1 MGNRVTKKDT
11 SRDVAI
17 IGMGCIFPQA
27 PDLKTYWKNIV
38 TKKSGITDP
47 PPDRLIDSVFDP
59 GSDANDRIYCRR
71 GGYIDDNTDFNP
83 VDFGIM
89 PVTVDGAEPEHFM
102 ALKVAQAA
110 LADAGFGTLPFNKE
124 KFEVILGRGTF
135 VNRGYITLLQHGL
148 VIDQTLTLLKQLQP
162 DIGADTLAALK
173 SSLKASLPPFS
184 TETAGGLVSSVM
196 TGIIAN
202 RMDLQGRTYTVDA
215 ACASALIGLENAT
228 KDLVDGHSD
237 AALVGAVQVS
247 TPALIHMLFTQLN
260 ALSRHEALKPFDSK
274 TDGTMLGEGIGM
286 IVLKRLDDAI
296 RDGHR
301 IYAVVKAVGSSSD
314 GKAKGM
320 LAPRPEGEELA
331 MRRAYRQ
338 ADMDPAS
345 VGLIEAHGTG
355 LRLGDATEIGSLGS
369 IFGNDGSRHNKIALG
384 TVKSMIGHLIPAA
397 GIAGL
402 IKTSLALYH
411 RTLPPTLGVDTP
423 NPDLGIEK
431 TPLYLNT
438 ETRPWIHGH
447 AETLR
452 RAGVNAFGFGGI
464 NAHAILEEHSP
475 EDGVEESLNRERE
488 YELVA
493 IGAANRPALIEKCQS
508 VLDYLQGAPQV
519 ELVDVAYTL
528 WQQHQAGCGAGSAT
542 PHVRLG
548 IVATDI
554 ADLSGKLA
562 TAIKQLQESDR
573 QRIRNRKGVFY
584 TEAPLGKE
592 GSLAFLFPG
601 EGSQYVDMLK
611 DLSLAFPQV
620 RKSFDLL
627 DKAFAGHERGFLPSE
642 FIYPPPL
649 ADAAEAEARM
659 FNMDGAVDAVIC
671 ADRALFRLVSSLGI
685 KADVMVGHSSG
696 EIMALE
702 AAGAIEIADEAELI
716 HFIREGNKAIEALA
730 KADNIP
736 EGQLLAVGGIGRKDI
751 EDVVS
756 ASAGRL
762 VVAMENC
769 PHQFVLCGK
778 PDDIKEFLPLLAERG
793 ALCQPL
799 PFSRAYHTRF
809 YEPALGP
816 LKSFF
821 DTLPMGPTKTPLYS
835 CLSAGLF
842 PDDIGVMRELAVMQ
856 WARTVLFKDT
866 IEKMYQDGARIFL
879 EVGPR
884 SNLTGFV
891 GDILK
896 DQEVLVVACNSQ
908 RQSGLGH
915 FLLTLSQLFAHGVDM
930 SLEPLYASR
939 RPVLLDFSERVPTA
953 RRAKGL
959 KLALGLP
966 VITLQ
971 DSKAREFAR
980 QLAPRQA
987 RRAPEVPMLPQET
1000 LESPVQHAAQ
1010 VPAPVIKAP
1019 VQHPGQAPGPVI
1031 QPMSP
1036 TAQPPAQPD
1045 NDAASVIFNEYI
1057 RTMDAFLEMQQQTM
1071 VSLMSGNTPV
1081 ATGDRHFG
1089 ALQGTVIAYAPGASL
1104 VSQHQLDL
1112 STHSYL
1118 QHHTLGGPISN
1129 YDPTLVALPVVPLSL
1144 AVELMAEVAVELV
1157 SRLGPAPRQLSRI
1170 HGINLLDWLLLDDQQ
1185 PLSLQTTATV
1195 MADGSI
1201 AVRINNLA
1209 DERQT
1214 ETANCVCEFQ
1224 HAGTARG
1231 AIGLLD
1237 IGEEQPARH
1246 NGAAYY
1252 PDMLFHGEAFQSVKS
1267 VDLVGSRGNQS
1278 RLQLPSGHWFA
1289 SQPANAGA
1297 SPFAAQPVLLDGIG
1311 QTVGIWLGLQFAQ
1324 YHVAFPAGIDEIVYC
1339 GPPLQ
1344 WQEHATVRVRT
1355 TKRDGATVGPGD
1367 LSVTSDATVVDSAGQ
1382 LRLQVRGLRH
1392 RRVVMPNLFH
1402 EFRGSRQVR
1411 LTSASDDL
1419 MPSLPSGGAF
1429 HCRIADLMQ
1438 PQFWLAENGIWER
1451 VLAHIILSRRER
1463 NVWLRWPDAAARR
1476 AWLLQLLVIKEAV
1489 VEFLRTHHA
1498 QAVCCA
1504 DVEVEI
1510 QGDRIVIGGQWL
1522 EPGQIPPLVVSSK
1535 VVNNT
1540 GESFDFAYVTS
1551 AAPGREP
1558 GNALNAEFAAQ
1569 EIHNVA
1575 TRLNVH

>member
-1 MGNRVTKKDT
+1 MGKRVTKKDT

-47 PPDRLIDSVFDP
+47 PADRLIDRVFDP
-59 GSDANDRIYCRR
+59 ESKSNDRIYCRR

-110 LADAGFGTLPFNKE
+110 LADAGFGKLPFNKE

-148 VIDQTLTLLKQLQP
+148 VVDQTLALLKQLQP
-162 DIGADTLAALK
+162 DIGAETLAELK
-173 SSLKASLPPFS
+173 SSMKASLPPFS

-215 ACASALIGLENAT
+215 ACASALIALENAA

-247 TPALIHMLFTQLN
+247 TPSLIHMLFTQLS
-260 ALSRHEALKPFDSK
+260 ALTHHEALKPFDSK

-331 MRRAYRQ
+331 MRRAYSQ
-338 ADMDPAS
+338 AAVDPAS

-355 LRLGDATEIGSLGS
+355 LRLGDATEVGSLGS

-447 AETLR
+447 ADTPR

-464 NAHAILEEHSP
+464 NAHAILEEHARDDSF
-475 EDGVEESLNRERE
+475 EESLNRERE
-488 YELVA
+488 YELVT
-493 IGAANRPALIEKCQS
+493 IGAANRGELIAKCKS
-508 VLDYLQGAPQV
+508 VLDYLQAAPQV

-528 WQQHQAGCGAGSAT
+528 WHEYQVNFAAGTDT
-542 PHVRLG
+542 PPARLG
-548 IVATDI
+548 MVATDV
-554 ADLSGKLA
+554 ADLSAKLA
-562 TAIKQLQESDR
+562 TSVKQLQEEDR

-584 TEAPLGKE
+584 IEAPLGKE

-611 DLSLAFPQV
+611 DLSLAFPEV

-627 DKAFAGHERGFLPSE
+627 DKAFVDHERGFLPSE

-649 ADAAEAEARM
+649 ANPADAEARM

-671 ADRALFRLVSSLGI
+671 ADRALYRLVSSLGI

-702 AAGAIEIADEAELI
+702 AAGAIEIADEGELI

-736 EGQLLAVGGIGRKDI
+736 EGQLLAVGGVGHETI
-751 EDVVS
+751 EDVIN
-756 ASAGRL
+756 ASDGRL
-762 VVAMENC
+762 VLAMENC

-778 PDDIKEFLPLLAERG
+778 PADIKEFLPLLAERG

-821 DTLPMGPTKTPLYS
+821 DTLPVVPTKTPLYS

-842 PDDIGVMRELAVMQ
+842 PDDIAAMRELAVMQ

-866 IEKMYQDGARIFL
+866 IEKMYADGARIFL

-896 DQEVLVVACNSQ
+896 DQDVLVVACNSQ
-908 RQSGLGH
+908 RQSGLGQ
-915 FLLTLSQLFAHGVDM
+915 FLLALSQLFAHGVEM
-930 SLEPLYASR
+930 SLDPLFASR
-939 RPVLLDFSERVPTA
+939 QPVLLDFSEHTTA
-953 RRAKGL
+953 PKRAAGF
-959 KLALGLP
+959 KLSLGLP
-966 VITLQ
+966 IITLD
-971 DSKAREFAR
+971 DSKAREFSR
-980 QLAPRQA
+980 QSAPRQA
-987 RRAPEVPMLPQET
+987 RRVPDVPMLPQET
-1000 LESPVQHAAQ
+1000 LAAPVQRADHS
-1010 VPAPVIKAP
+1010 PAPVI
-1019 VQHPGQAPGPVI
+1019 QAAM
-1031 QPMSP
+1031 PMSVATPLSLP
-1036 TAQPPAQPD
+1036 TSQAAGQPN
-1045 NDAASVIFNEYI
+1045 NDGASIVFDEYI
-1057 RTMDAFLEMQQQTM
+1057 KTMDAFLEMQQQTM
-1071 VSLMSGNTPV
+1071 LGLMTGSTVQPPV
-1081 ATGDRHFG
+1081 AAGNEHFG
-1089 ALQGTVIAYAPGASL
+1089 ALQGTVIAYEQGASL
-1104 VSQHQLDL
+1104 VSQHLLDL
-1112 STHSYL
+1112 SNQTYL
-1118 QHHTLGGPISN
+1118 QHHTLGGPIST
-1129 YDPTLVALPVVPLSL
+1129 YDPTLIALPVVPLSM
-1144 AVELMAEVAVELV
+1144 AVELMAEVAQELDDRLSP
-1157 SRLGPAPRQLSRI
+1157 SRRQLGRI
-1170 HGINLLDWLLLDDQQ
+1170 YNINLLDWMLLDEQH
-1185 PLSLQTTATV
+1185 PLSLQTTAKV
-1195 MADGSI
+1195 MADGAI
-1201 AVRINNLA
+1201 AVQMNILA
-1209 DERQT
+1209 DNRLT
-1214 ETANCVCEFQ
+1214 ETANCVCVFRDTGPKF
-1224 HAGTARG
+1224 GTSKM
-1231 AIGLLD
+1231 LD
-1237 IGEEQPARH
+1237 IGEAQPASRK
-1246 NGAAYY
+1246 NATYY
-1252 PDMLFHGEAFQSVKS
+1252 PDMLFHGEAFQSVQS
-1267 VDLVGSRGNQS
+1267 VDLVASRGNQS
-1278 RLQLPSGHWFA
+1278 RLQLPSGHWFQ
-1289 SQPANAGA
+1289 SMPGNTGA
-1297 SPFAAQPVLLDGIG
+1297 RPFSAQPVLLDGVG
-1311 QTVGIWLGLQFAQ
+1311 QTVGIWLGLQFDQ
-1324 YHVAFPAGIDEIVYC
+1324 YHVAFPTGIDEIVFC

-1344 WQEHATVRVRT
+1344 WQDCASVRVRT
-1355 TKRDGATVGPGD
+1355 AKTDGSPVGPDD
-1367 LSVTSDATVVDSAGQ
+1367 LSVTSDAVVLDRAGHD
-1382 LRLQVRGLRH
+1382 RLQVRGLRH
-1392 RRVVMPNLFH
+1392 RRIVMPNLFH

-1411 LTSASDDL
+1411 LTSPSDDL
-1419 MPSLPSGGAF
+1419 MPPLPSGGAF
-1429 HCRIADLMQ
+1429 HCRLADLMQ
-1438 PQFWLAENGIWER
+1438 PQFWVAENGIWER
-1451 VLAHIILSRRER
+1451 VLAYIILSRRER
-1463 NVWLRWPDAAARR
+1463 TIWMNWSAAAERR
-1476 AWLLQLLVIKEAV
+1476 EWLLQLLVIKEAV
-1489 VEFLRTHHA
+1489 VEFLHA
-1498 QAVCCA
+1498 HRGQAVWCA
-1504 DVEVEI
+1504 DVEVDI
-1510 QGDRIVIGGQWL
+1510 QNDRIVVGGHWL
-1522 EPGQIPPLVVSSK
+1522 APGQEAPLVVSSK
-1535 VVNNT
+1535 VVNNS
-1540 GESFDFAYVTS
+1540 GAVFDFAYVTS
-1551 AAPGREP
+1551 AESGQEL
-1558 GNALNAEFAAQ
+1558 GNALNTDIEVTQAR
-1569 EIHNVA
+1569 NRA
-1575 TRLNVH
+1575 TRLHVH